1 MSIDVAVILSL
12 VDRLSGPADDA
23 GGALGRLGRAAGR
36 IARVGMLAAGAA
48 ATMTAGAL
56 ANSTT
61 QAIAFEAAMADVAK
75 VVEFDVGGVADGL
88 VDLSRETGMA
98 AEELAELAASAGQAG
113 MDTQEAVLDFTDMAS
128 TVGVAFDL
136 PAAYVGDAM
145 ASMQTALRTTVSE
158 TALLADAINHLSNNS
173 AANAAKILDFGSR
186 AASAGTQF
194 GFAAEETL
202 AIGAA
207 MIAAGAQ
214 AEVAN
219 TSFQN
224 VGRTLTAGAS
234 ATTAQQEAFRAIG
247 MEATDVA
254 RRMQE
259 DAVGTLRHVIQ
270 AIGEL
275 PAEVRAAQ
283 LNELFGSEARAIAPL
298 VTNLELL
305 DNVLGLVADS
315 ASYAGSAQEE
325 FAARADTAQ
334 FRIAAIQQNWTAL
347 SREAGNALMPALNEG
362 LERLLGSLQS
372 ADLQDNWFFR
382 LSDNIGN
389 FAEGALGMATA
400 ADEMTRFHQA
410 GAIAAEVMEELSA
423 RGSAFT
429 SGFAE
434 GFASN
439 SEELSAAFDGL
450 GEALTQLFG
459 ADGEGGWMEALFGT
473 EAGWASVGEELG
485 ASIASTLTTIVNA
498 VTEVV
503 ELIEAV
509 QTGMDGIIDWFGD
522 LGERISSI
530 EFDWSFLPEP
540 PAWMTDAGGAVFGF
554 IDRLRGG
561 DAADAAESMERLAS
575 AVPES
580 VTAVDVS
587 ALQSA
592 DAAASSLANAM
603 ERAGAIDLAP
613 IVRAALNE
621 AQSVLASE
629 DWSGHGARLMDT
641 LAAGVRSGSGPLA
654 AAVSS
659 AIQQGV
665 SQGVSAG
672 LSSDY
677 ETRRQSALQD
687 GVE

>member
-1 MSIDVAVILSL
+1 VSIDVAVILSL
-12 VDRLSGPADDA
+12 VDRLSGPADRA
-23 GGALGRLGRAAGR
+23 RGSLSNIGAAAGR

-75 VVEFDVGGVADGL
+75 VVDFDVGGVADGL

-98 AEELAELAASAGQAG
+98 AEDLASLAAAAGQAG
-113 MDTQEAVLDFTDMAS
+113 MDTQAAVLDFTDMAS

-145 ASMQTALRTTVSE
+145 AGMQTALGTTVE
-158 TALLADAINHLSNNS
+158 QTGRLADAINHLSNNT
-173 AANAAKILDFGSR
+173 AANAARLLDFGQR
-186 AASAGTQF
+186 AASVGEQY
-194 GFAAEETL
+194 GFAAEEAL
-202 AIGAA
+202 AVGGA
-207 MIAAGAQ
+207 MIATGAQ
-214 AEVAN
+214 AEVAA
-219 TSFQN
+219 TSFRA
-224 VGRTLTAGAS
+224 VGRALTAGAS
-234 ATTAQQEAFRAIG
+234 ATSRQSEALERLGLDA
-247 MEATDVA
+247 EQVA
-254 RRMQE
+254 RTMQE
-259 DAVGTLRHVIQ
+259 DAVGTLRDVI
-270 AIGEL
+270 ARLGDVEDHL
-275 PAEVRAAQ
+275 RASTISDI
-283 LNELFGSEARAIAPL
+283 FGDEARAIAPL
-298 VTNLELL
+298 INNLDVL
-305 DNVLGLVADS
+305 DQSLNLVADS
-315 ASYAGSAQEE
+315 AAYAGSAQEE
-325 FAARADTAQ
+325 FAARADTAA
-334 FRIAAIQQNWTAL
+334 FRIDAIQANWTAL

-362 LERLLGSLQS
+362 LERLLGNLQS

-389 FAEGALGMATA
+389 FAEGALGMAAA
-400 ADEMTRFHQA
+400 ADEMTRFHEA
-410 GAIAAEVMEELSA
+410 GAQAALVMDELSA

-509 QTGMDGIIDWFGD
+509 QGGMDGIIDWFGD
-522 LGERISSI
+522 LGERINSI

-540 PAWMTDAGGAVFGF
+540 PAWMTDAGGAFF
-554 IDRLRGG
+554 NWLDRLRGG

-575 AVPES
+575 AVPDS

-587 ALQSA
+587 SLQQA
-592 DAAASSLANAM
+592 DAAASSLADAM
-603 ERAGAIDLAP
+603 QRAGEIDLAP
-613 IVRAALNE
+613 VVRAALNE

-654 AAVSS
+654 SAVSA
-659 AIQQGV
+659 AISQGV
-665 SQGVSAG
+665 SQGVAAG
-672 LSSDY
+672 LSSAYDA
-677 ETRRQSALQD
+677 RRQSALQD
-687 GVE
+687 GAE